1 VGGEGLELHFL
12 HWAHL
17 DVTDLELSPIVGMW
31 SDIFYISNRFVGD
44 FGLSPSLPSTNMK
57 LPLLLKIFN
66 ASIASEVAN
75 LDTVATLTYGYTFH
89 YLIFNGIFE
98 RKLMLSIR

>member
-31 SDIFYISNRFVGD
+31 SDIF
-44 FGLSPSLPSTNMK
+44 
-57 LPLLLKIFN
+57 
-66 ASIASEVAN
+66 
-75 LDTVATLTYGYTFH
+75 
-89 YLIFNGIFE
+89 
-98 RKLMLSIR
+98 